1 MAKNRVNIIQIYD
14 NEMLVG
20 HLSIFADTYMQ
31 FRYDDKW
38 LKNDKAFAID
48 PELALN
54 EQSYENSQ
62 LWGCFAD
69 ISPDRWGKLL
79 QNRLAGRS
87 LSDIEYM
94 LGVSDYYRVG
104 SLRLKINE
112 VFQATTNDIPKL
124 IHINKLMRSSFNIEK
139 DEYNKQDLSYLI
151 EPSSS
156 LGGARLKA
164 SVLDKNRL
172 YIAKFPSIN
181 DEHSVILWE
190 KTLLDLAQIAGI
202 KVPNSRLIEL
212 YNGKKALLV
221 ERFDRDESGQR
232 IPFMSAMT
240 LLKAKERQNADEKSY
255 VDFAKNLSYDSDKQ
269 TLFKRML
276 FNALFGNTDD
286 HLKNHA
292 LLFDRQG
299 KEWHLSPAYDLNP
312 NPLPYNR
319 QRHALNFVDNINLP
333 SIELCDDIKSHFAV
347 DKSLF
352 EQTLQECLNA
362 GAKYKEIA
370 LKNGIKT
377 AEIEYFKG
385 NFEHRECKD
394 KDLLK
399 EFDKKL
405 CDFINKKSILLPQ
418 AREKRQKELIKE
430 CESLKK
436 QGIEFSDKQKDAINS
451 LCKMQ
456 GKNL

>member
-1 MAKNRVNIIQIYD
+1 MAKNKTNIIQIYD
-14 NEMLVG
+14 NETLVG
-20 HLSIFADTYMQ
+20 HLSVFAETYMQ
-31 FRYDDKW
+31 FRYDDAW

-48 PELALN
+48 PELALS
-54 EQSYENSQ
+54 EQIYENSQ

-69 ISPDRWGKLL
+69 ISPDRWGRLL

-104 SLRLKINE
+104 SLRLKTDEI
-112 VFQATTNDIPKL
+112 FQAPTNDIPKL
-124 IHINKLMRSSFNIEK
+124 VHINKLMRSSFNIEK
-139 DEYNKQDLSYLI
+139 DEYQRQDLSYLI

-164 SVLDKNRL
+164 SVLDKNKL

-221 ERFDRDESGQR
+221 ERFDRDENGQR

-240 LLKAKERQNADEKSY
+240 LLKARERQNADEKSY
-255 VDFAKNLSYDSDKQ
+255 VDFAKNLPFDSDKQ
-269 TLFKRML
+269 SLFKRML

-286 HLKNHA
+286 HLRNHA
-292 LLFDRQG
+292 LLFDRQS

-312 NPLPYNR
+312 NPLPYDR

-362 GAKYKEIA
+362 GA
-370 LKNGIKT
+370 
-377 AEIEYFKG
+377 F
-385 NFEHRECKD
+385 
-394 KDLLK
+394 
-399 EFDKKL
+399 
-405 CDFINKKSILLPQ
+405 
-418 AREKRQKELIKE
+418 
-430 CESLKK
+430 
-436 QGIEFSDKQKDAINS
+436 
-451 LCKMQ
+451 
-456 GKNL
+456 